1 MRTGL
6 KGAVC
11 LLLTFGAWTGFFVM
25 PAAAS
30 DARPEAGR
38 RLTVIID
45 AGHGGADG
53 GAVSPSGLMES
64 AVNLDIARR
73 IELILAFFGTDVV
86 MTRTGQSLDY
96 SDKATTIRAK
106 KVEDQKRRLN
116 LVNSTPNAVLI
127 SIHQNNFP
135 DDRPFGAQVLYA
147 PTEGSKAF
155 AEYVQQLLITVIN
168 PKNRRTAV
176 KIPESIMLLNHIKC
190 PAILVECG
198 FLSNPEEERLLQ
210 TGSYKLKLA
219 SVIAAGYLKHQREL
233 YSGGMNEG

>member
-6 KGAVC
+6 KRAVC
-11 LLLTFGAWTGFFVM
+11 FLLTFAAWTGFFII

-30 DARPEAGR
+30 DARPEEGR
-38 RLTVIID
+38 RLTVIVD

-53 GAVSPSGLMES
+53 GAVSPSGLPES

-73 IELILAFFGTDVV
+73 LELILAFFGTDVV
-86 MTRTGQSLDY
+86 MTRTEQALEY
-96 SDKATTIRAK
+96 SEKATTIRAK

-116 LVNSTPNAVLI
+116 LINSTPNAVLI

-135 DDRPFGAQVLYA
+135 DDDPFGAQVLYA
-147 PTEGSKAF
+147 PTEGSKDF
-155 AEYVQQLLITVIN
+155 AEYMQQLLITAIN
-168 PKNRRTAV
+168 PKNRRTAS

-190 PAILVECG
+190 PAILIECG
-198 FLSNPEEERLLQ
+198 FLSNPEEERLLR
-210 TGSYKLKLA
+210 TDSYKLKLA
-219 SVIAAGYLKHQREL
+219 TVIAAGYLQYQQEL